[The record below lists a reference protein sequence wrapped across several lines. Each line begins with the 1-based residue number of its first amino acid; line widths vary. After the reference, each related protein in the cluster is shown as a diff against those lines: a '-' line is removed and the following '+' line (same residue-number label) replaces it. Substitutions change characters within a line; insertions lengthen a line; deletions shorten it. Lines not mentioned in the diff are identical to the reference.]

1 VCHEQQT
8 SLTASNVKVI
18 EQNRNYRVGHRQGS
32 RGSNRSKHRAMHD
45 HEEPRPTCLPRWYL
59 PVEQGV
65 IEMAEDYESM
75 TVAQLKELLK
85 EQDLPVSG
93 KKSDLIARLQMLRAT
108 PKRSVKKQRHPKRH
122 AVEDSWDDEDW
133 DDETEDVYMVK
144 QKPVLNDEMKAALAL
159 RSAQKKK
166 TPSFRRTE
174 WFRYKRLSRSGW
186 RAPHGMDNKQRRNY
200 KYRGSLVRIGH
211 GKVAAARFLHPSGF
225 REVMV
230 HNVSDLEVIDPE
242 TEAAR
247 VGASV
252 GGRKRE
258 TIYSR
263 ADELGVRVLNRRR
276 DV

>member
-1 VCHEQQT
+1 
-8 SLTASNVKVI
+8 
-18 EQNRNYRVGHRQGS
+18 
-32 RGSNRSKHRAMHD
+32 
-45 HEEPRPTCLPRWYL
+45 
-59 PVEQGV
+59 
-65 IEMAEDYESM
+65 MAEDYESM

-93 KKSDLIARLQMLRAT
+93 KKSDLVARLMEAGDE
-108 PKRSVKKQRHPKRH
+108 
-122 AVEDSWDDEDW
+122 ADEIVEEEAPEQEAADDDGWDDDEDW
-133 DDETEDVYMVK
+133 DDEGEDVYMVK
-144 QKPVLNDEMKAALAL
+144 QKPVLDEEMKAALAL
-159 RSAQKKK
+159 RAAQKKK

-230 HNVSDLEVIDPE
+230 HNLADLEAIDPE

-247 VGASV
+247 VGGTV

-258 TIYSR
+258 HIYAR

>member
-1 VCHEQQT
+1 
-8 SLTASNVKVI
+8 
-18 EQNRNYRVGHRQGS
+18 
-32 RGSNRSKHRAMHD
+32 
-45 HEEPRPTCLPRWYL
+45 
-59 PVEQGV
+59 V
-65 IEMAEDYESM
+65 IEMTEDYESM

-93 KKSDLIARLQMLRAT
+93 KKSDLVARLQEAAGLSDEVVNDEA
-108 PKRSVKKQRHPKRH
+108 PEAAESDDE
-122 AVEDSWDDEDW
+122 AWDDGDW
-133 DDETEDVYMVK
+133 DEEADDVYMVK
-144 QKPVLNDEMKAALAL
+144 QKPVLDDDMKAALAL
-159 RSAQKKK
+159 RAAQKKK

-230 HNVSDLEVIDPE
+230 HNTADLESMDPE

-258 TIYSR
+258 HIYAR

>member
-1 VCHEQQT
+1 MT
-8 SLTASNVKVI
+8 
-18 EQNRNYRVGHRQGS
+18 
-32 RGSNRSKHRAMHD
+32 
-45 HEEPRPTCLPRWYL
+45 
-59 PVEQGV
+59 
-65 IEMAEDYESM
+65 EDYESM

-93 KKSDLIARLQMLRAT
+93 KKSDLVARLQEAAGLSDEVVNDEA
-108 PKRSVKKQRHPKRH
+108 PEAAESDD
-122 AVEDSWDDEDW
+122 EGWDDGDW
-133 DDETEDVYMVK
+133 DEEADDVYMVK
-144 QKPVLNDEMKAALAL
+144 QKPVLDDDMKAALAL
-159 RSAQKKK
+159 RAAQKKK

-230 HNVSDLEVIDPE
+230 HNTADLESVDPE

-258 TIYSR
+258 HIYAR

>member
-1 VCHEQQT
+1 
-8 SLTASNVKVI
+8 
-18 EQNRNYRVGHRQGS
+18 
-32 RGSNRSKHRAMHD
+32 
-45 HEEPRPTCLPRWYL
+45 
-59 PVEQGV
+59 
-65 IEMAEDYESM
+65 MAEDYESM

-93 KKSDLIARLQMLRAT
+93 KKSDLIARLQEAGDDVDEVMEEAAPAEEAADDDT
-108 PKRSVKKQRHPKRH
+108 
-122 AVEDSWDDEDW
+122 WDDEDW
-133 DDETEDVYMVK
+133 DDEDDDVYMVK
-144 QKPVLNDEMKAALAL
+144 QKPVLDDEMKAALAL
-159 RSAQKKK
+159 RAAQKKK

-230 HNVSDLEVIDPE
+230 QNTNDLEAIDPE

-258 TIYSR
+258 HIYAR
-263 ADELGVRVLNRRR
+263 ADELGIRVLNRRR

>member
-1 VCHEQQT
+1 
-8 SLTASNVKVI
+8 
-18 EQNRNYRVGHRQGS
+18 
-32 RGSNRSKHRAMHD
+32 
-45 HEEPRPTCLPRWYL
+45 
-59 PVEQGV
+59 
-65 IEMAEDYESM
+65 MAEDYESM
-75 TVAQLKELLK
+75 TVAQLKEALK
-85 EQDLPVSG
+85 EMGLPVSG
-93 KKSDLIARLQMLRAT
+93 KKSDLIARLQEAAGQADDVVEEEA
-108 PKRSVKKQRHPKRH
+108 SVEE
-122 AVEDSWDDEDW
+122 ADEDDAWDDDDWDDDED
-133 DDETEDVYMVK
+133 DIYMVK
-144 QKPVLNDEMKAALAL
+144 QKPVLDDEMKAALAL
-159 RSAQKKK
+159 RAAQKKK

-230 HNVSDLEVIDPE
+230 HNIADLEAIDPE

-247 VGASV
+247 VGATV

-258 TIYSR
+258 HIYAR